1 MNIKALSDRVVL
13 KPLQEESKSTVG
25 IYIPETSNKERPF
38 IYEVIW
44 VWPWKDWKE
53 MNVKIGDKVLCGQ
66 YSWDEVKLE
75 WVEYKIVGQ
84 DYLLAIVE

>member
-25 IYIPETSNKERPF
+25 IYIPETNNKERPF

-44 VWPWKDWKE
+44 VWP
-53 MNVKIGDKVLCGQ
+53 
-66 YSWDEVKLE
+66 
-75 WVEYKIVGQ
+75 
-84 DYLLAIVE
+84 

>member
-25 IYIPETSNKERPF
+25 IYIPETNNKERPF

-75 WVEYKIVGQ
+75 WIEYKIVGQ